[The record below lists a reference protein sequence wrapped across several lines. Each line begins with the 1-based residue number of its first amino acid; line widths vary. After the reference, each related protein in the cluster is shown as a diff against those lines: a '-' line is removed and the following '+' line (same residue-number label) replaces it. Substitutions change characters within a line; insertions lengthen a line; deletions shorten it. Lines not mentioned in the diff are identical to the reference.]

1 MMEDIK
7 EVLLSEED
15 IIQKVKEMGS
25 IISNDYKG
33 KNLVVVG
40 VLKGSVIFAAE
51 LIKRIT
57 IPCEI
62 DFMAVSSYGNA
73 TESSG
78 VVRILKDL
86 DHSIEG
92 KDILIVEDIVDS
104 GVTLSYLTK
113 YLKARKANSIEIVTL
128 LNKPARRK
136 KDIYVK
142 YIGYDVPDEFIVGYG
157 IDYAEKYRN
166 LPFIG
171 ILKPEVYDK

>member
-1 MMEDIK
+1 MREDIK
-7 EVLLSEED
+7 EILFDEEN
-15 IIQKVKEMGS
+15 IMKKVEE
-25 IISNDYKG
+25 ISAQISRDYKG
-33 KNLVVVG
+33 KNLIVVG
-40 VLKGSVIFAAE
+40 VLKGSVLFAAE

-62 DFMAVSSYGNA
+62 DFMAVSSYGDS

-92 KDILIVEDIVDS
+92 KDVLIVEDIVDS

-136 KDIYVK
+136 KDIFVK

-171 ILKPEVYDK
+171 VLKPEVYNK

>member
-25 IISNDYKG
+25 IISNDYRG

-78 VVRILKDL
+78 VV
-86 DHSIEG
+86 
-92 KDILIVEDIVDS
+92 
-104 GVTLSYLTK
+104 
-113 YLKARKANSIEIVTL
+113 
-128 LNKPARRK
+128 
-136 KDIYVK
+136 
-142 YIGYDVPDEFIVGYG
+142 
-157 IDYAEKYRN
+157 
-166 LPFIG
+166 
-171 ILKPEVYDK
+171 

>member
-1 MMEDIK
+1 MIKDIK
-7 EVLLSEED
+7 EVLFNEED
-15 IIQKVKEMGS
+15 ITKKVKE
-25 IISNDYKG
+25 ISKEISRDYKG
-33 KNLVVVG
+33 KDLVVVG
-40 VLKGSVIFAAE
+40 VLKGSVLFTAE
-51 LIKRIT
+51 LIKGIT

-62 DFMAVSSYGNA
+62 DFMAVSSYGDA

-92 KDILIVEDIVDS
+92 RDILIVEDIVDS
-104 GVTLSYLTK
+104 GITLSYLTK

-136 KDIYVK
+136 KDIHVK

-171 ILKPEVYDK
+171 VLKPEVYNK